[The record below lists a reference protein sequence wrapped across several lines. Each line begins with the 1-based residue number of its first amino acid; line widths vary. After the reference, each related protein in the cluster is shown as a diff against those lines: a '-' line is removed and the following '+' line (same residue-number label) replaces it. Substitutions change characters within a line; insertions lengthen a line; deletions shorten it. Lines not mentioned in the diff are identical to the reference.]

1 MDRKC
6 FVLFFNNACSYLP
19 STFQCHFYTFSLPP
33 FFPVTWLVVLFFL
46 LLTAFFTNMVR
57 CYIRTPQI
65 DFPQFRNLFP
75 PYFSHFF
82 RCFRPYNQILTLDIG
97 HMQAW
102 AYLKRSAELIW
113 FKKINVE
120 NKNIIIGIYERT
132 CILYSFLI
140 IQRTQD
146 NLHVR
151 LVQVVLKEASQDGTQ
166 RSLKISNNNNNN
178 KFIQYY
184 HFVQVLPIKIT
195 INS

>member
-6 FVLFFNNACSYLP
+6 FVLFFNNACSYLS

-57 CYIRTPQI
+57 CYIRTPLKLT
-65 DFPQFRNLFP
+65 FLNSVTFFLLF
-75 PYFSHFF
+75 FSLLSML
-82 RCFRPYNQILTLDIG
+82 RPYNQILTWTSAIC
-97 HMQAW
+97 
-102 AYLKRSAELIW
+102 KREHIWRGQPKLIW
-113 FKKINVE
+113 FKKINIE
-120 NKNIIIGIYERT
+120 NKNIIVGIYERT

-166 RSLKISNNNNNN
+166 RSLKISIACSTNGILKNET
-178 KFIQYY
+178 
-184 HFVQVLPIKIT
+184 VTKI
-195 INS
+195 SFF

>member
-1 MDRKC
+1 MPVYIYLLH
-6 FVLFFNNACSYLP
+6 FSVIFTPFPSPLFFLLLDLWYC
-19 STFQCHFYTFSLPP
+19 F
-33 FFPVTWLVVLFFL
+33 FFL

-57 CYIRTPQI
+57 CYIRTPLKLT
-65 DFPQFRNLFP
+65 FLN
-75 PYFSHFF
+75 SVTFF
-82 RCFRPYNQILTLDIG
+82 LPIFLTSFDASGLIYQILTLDIG

-120 NKNIIIGIYERT
+120 NKNIIVGIYERT

-151 LVQVVLKEASQDGTQ
+151 LVQVVLKEASQGLSDLL
-166 RSLKISNNNNNN
+166 RL
-178 KFIQYY
+178 
-184 HFVQVLPIKIT
+184 V
-195 INS
+195 